1 MSCIHFGS
9 EKWGWYAYAENG
21 VLVIGESFPHEGGD
35 LYCGDYKGDD
45 TPYLLKMKQ
54 DCPKIYNKIV
64 KYFEENAKESGE
76 INYLSDLER
85 LKKVFA
91 TCNPRNTDRNL
102 YYAVLAVVDE
112 ERKEEAM
119 RHFKNFARQYLV

>member
-1 MSCIHFGS
+1 MSRIHFGS
-9 EKWGWYAYAENG
+9 EEWGWYSYVENG

-45 TPYLLKMKQ
+45 TPYLLKMKE

-64 KYFEENAKESGE
+64 KYFETGIKDTVEVK
-76 INYLSDLER
+76 YLSDIER

-91 TCNPRNTDRNL
+91 DCNHRNMDKNL
-102 YYAVLAVVDE
+102 YHAILAVVNE
-112 ERKEEAM
+112 EKRDVAM
-119 RHFKNFARQYLV
+119 NYFKGHARQYLV